1 MTSSP
6 ISLPSSPTRPKSHN
20 VPRSL
25 GPPMVRL
32 YSLVSQTTSSG
43 SGSLLHRYHCRYES
57 MEIFAGTLIVHDPV
71 LPTSNPF
78 IEHVL
83 QVVLVGIG
91 IVSFSLNLV
100 LVKLEV

>member
-1 MTSSP
+1 
-6 ISLPSSPTRPKSHN
+6 
-20 VPRSL
+20 
-25 GPPMVRL
+25 
-32 YSLVSQTTSSG
+32 
-43 SGSLLHRYHCRYES
+43 